1 MKTTGTWLRLWAGL
15 TLAGTLSLYGA
26 EATLLGSWCLEDEN
40 LVITFVD
47 NDSVLVTSSTEE
59 GVNGQGSYEKQD
71 SMFVATLV
79 NDDLEIRMGYQYTW
93 KNDSV
98 LDARTL
104 FLTVNGDSVSH
115 PRGPIIMERCAT
127 QDSTDQKLPA
137 DSEQKKE

>member
-1 MKTTGTWLRLWAGL
+1 MRARTTWLRLWAGL
-15 TLAGTLSLYGA
+15 TLAGAPALYGA

-47 NDSVLVTSSTEE
+47 NDSVLVTSTTEE
-59 GVNGQGSYEKQD
+59 GVNGQGSYEKRD

-79 NDDLEIRMGYQYTW
+79 NDDLEIRMGYRYTW

-115 PRGPIIMERCAT
+115 PQGPIIMERCAT
-127 QDSTDQKLPA
+127 QDSTGRKPPA
-137 DSEQKKE
+137 DCEQKED